1 MVKKEGRVTVKPV
14 DQPEVLRVHTSVLSS
29 CRQWEGKAS
38 PLWLLC
44 QEASCSPHQP
54 CPERGLPSEGD
65 LVQGSPNPQTL
76 WKEQNEVLLCFLNP
90 FQGGK
95 TPRQM
100 FLEK

>member
-1 MVKKEGRVTVKPV
+1 M
-14 DQPEVLRVHTSVLSS
+14 
-29 CRQWEGKAS
+29 
-38 PLWLLC
+38 
-44 QEASCSPHQP
+44 
-54 CPERGLPSEGD
+54 
-65 LVQGSPNPQTL
+65 QGSPNPQTL